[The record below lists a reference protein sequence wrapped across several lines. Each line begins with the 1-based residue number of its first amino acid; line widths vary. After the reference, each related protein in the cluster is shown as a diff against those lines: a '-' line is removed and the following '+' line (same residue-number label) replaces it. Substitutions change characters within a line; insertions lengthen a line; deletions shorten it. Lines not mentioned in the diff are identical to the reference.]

1 MDCPFMPG
9 RFHESPPVTPITVP
23 LSGIGSIY
31 STGGGAFFT
40 GIDLGS
46 VHTDPPWW
54 AAYTKA
60 VADGRIDHWHDASFM
75 YGYEAGV
82 QDGKKSRQTEIDSLK
97 RAFSAADAQ
106 LDRIRDVIDEGFE

>member
-9 RFHESPPVTPITVP
+9 RFHESPPTTPINVP
-23 LSGIGSIY
+23 LSGVGTVY
-31 STGGGAFFT
+31 TTGGGAFY
-40 GIDLGS
+40 S
-46 VHTDPPWW
+46 PPVADPPWW
-54 AAYTKA
+54 VAYTKA
-60 VADGRIDHWHDASFM
+60 IAEGKMNHWHDASFK

-106 LDRIRDVIDEGFE
+106 LDRIRDVIEEGFE